1 MTAGHE
7 IANMASLVRRMDVRL
22 VVLAYVACI
31 LIQSGGLGGID
42 PYRRLGATHAFWT
55 SAPPVDPGAYP
66 GFGIRG
72 RGGVIQTWFGMG
84 QSLVMLPG
92 DIVGTA
98 LAARIHG
105 SAALKTRVRIA
116 AVAYLTFPVIDAMA
130 IVVAFHLLSALGL
143 SIRSSMLG
151 ALGLLMLTS
160 FLHYSQ
166 SHQENNLMLLCTLTL
181 YWSAA
186 KWLSEPLTWPWVALG
201 AFAAGFNL
209 LIRVP
214 TILDFAG
221 VLPFTMLTLWR
232 AKAAGGELDWLRKLR
247 PVVMVGLPIL
257 LAAVAIDRLY
267 QFHRFGTFFGTYLSL
282 FAQEQRRLKP
292 ALPPD
297 FPFSGRFSTGFFG
310 PFVSMRKS
318 IFLFD
323 PTILFAAAGLL
334 RLLPASR
341 RRGLTATQAILIG
354 AFIQLLVVVV
364 FYAKYFDWAGDV
376 AWGDRFITV
385 PLHLLCVVG
394 IALAAE
400 SWVALSFPSR
410 LAVAAICIIALS
422 VQLASIVF
430 LPTLE
435 MEQEETY
442 GRRMFIIGQRFENV
456 AGLFT
461 GQLQIEVNNF
471 PYWDAA
477 KPSLAPFALGDLLP
491 SYFITRAVQLGWGV
505 FVLLDGVCLILFIR
519 RVTGCG
525 TKSADNQLALRASS
539 Y

>member
-1 MTAGHE
+1 
-7 IANMASLVRRMDVRL
+7 MARLFRRMDVRL
-22 VVLAYVACI
+22 AMLAYITCI

-72 RGGVIQTWFGMG
+72 RGGLIQTWYGIG

-92 DIVGTA
+92 DVVGTA

-105 SAALKTRVRIA
+105 SAALKARVRIA
-116 AVAYLTFPVIDAMA
+116 AVAYLTFPAINAMA

-143 SIRSSMLG
+143 SIRSPMLG

-166 SHQENNLMLLCTLTL
+166 SDQENNLMLLCTLTL

-186 KWLSEPLTWPWVALG
+186 KWLSESRTWPWVLLG

-209 LIRVP
+209 LIRLP
-214 TILDFAG
+214 TILDLAG
-221 VLPFTMLTLWR
+221 LLPFTMLMLWR
-232 AKAAGGELDWLRKLR
+232 AQAAGGQLDWWRKLR

-267 QFHRFGTFFGTYLSL
+267 QFHRFGDFFGTYINL

-323 PTILFAAAGLL
+323 PTILLAGAGLL

-341 RRGLTATQAILIG
+341 RRELPATQAILIA

-364 FYAKYFDWAGDV
+364 FYAKYYDWAGDV
-376 AWGDRFITV
+376 AWGDRFTTV
-385 PLHLLCVVG
+385 PVHLLCMLG

-430 LPTLE
+430 LPALE
-435 MEQEETY
+435 AEQQETY
-442 GRRMFIIGQRFENV
+442 GHRMFIIAQRFENI
-456 AGLFT
+456 AGLFS
-461 GQLQIEVNNF
+461 GQLQIEVNKF
-471 PYWDAA
+471 PQWDAA
-477 KPSLAPFALGDLLP
+477 KPSLAPFALGNLLP
-491 SYFITRAVQLGWGV
+491 GRLSRRAVQLVWGI

-519 RVTGCG
+519 RVIGSG
-525 TKSADNQLALRASS
+525 TNSIDAVPALKNPSVGFL
-539 Y
+539 

>member
-1 MTAGHE
+1 VKQ
-7 IANMASLVRRMDVRL
+7 ASFFRRMDLRL
-22 VVLAYVACI
+22 AVLVYITCI

-42 PYRRLGATHAFWT
+42 TYRRLGATHAFWT
-55 SAPPVDPGAYP
+55 SAPPVNPGDYP
-66 GFGIRG
+66 GIGIRG
-72 RGGVIQTWFGMG
+72 RGGEIQTWYGMG
-84 QSLVMLPG
+84 QSLLMLPG
-92 DIVGTA
+92 DVVGTA

-105 SAALKTRVRIA
+105 SGALKTRVRIA
-116 AVAYLTFPVIDAMA
+116 AVAYLTFPLIDAMA
-130 IVVAFHLLSALGL
+130 IVVALHLLCALGL

-166 SHQENNLMLLCTLTL
+166 NHQENNLMLFCTLTL

-186 KWLSEPLTWPWVALG
+186 KWLSEPSTGQWVVLG

-209 LIRVP
+209 LTRVT

-221 VLPFTMLTLWR
+221 VLPFTILMLWR
-232 AKAAGGELDWLRKLR
+232 TKSARGELDWWRRVR

-267 QFHRFGTFFGTYLSL
+267 QFYRFGSFFGTYINLL
-282 FAQEQRRLKP
+282 GQEQRRLNP

-310 PFVSMRKS
+310 PFVSIRKS

-323 PTILFAAAGLL
+323 PTILLAVAGLL

-341 RRGLTATQAILIG
+341 RRGLPATQAILIG

-364 FYAKYFDWAGDV
+364 FYAKYYDWSGDV

-385 PLHLLCVVG
+385 PLHLLCLVG

-400 SWVALSFPSR
+400 SWIALSLPSR
-410 LAVAAICIIALS
+410 LAVSAICIIALS

-430 LPTLE
+430 LPALE
-435 MEQEETY
+435 AEQEETNSH
-442 GRRMFIIGQRFENV
+442 RMFTIGQRFENIER
-456 AGLFT
+456 LFT
-461 GQLQIEVNNF
+461 GQLQIEESKS
-471 PYWDAA
+471 PYWDST
-477 KPSLAPFALGDLLP
+477 KPSLAPFALGDLLGRL
-491 SYFITRAVQLGWGV
+491 SRRAVQLVWGI
-505 FVLLDGVCLILFIR
+505 FVILDGVCLILFVRWVI
-519 RVTGCG
+519 GCG
-525 TKSADNQLALRASS
+525 TNSADHKLVCGPVLDIRH
-539 Y
+539 